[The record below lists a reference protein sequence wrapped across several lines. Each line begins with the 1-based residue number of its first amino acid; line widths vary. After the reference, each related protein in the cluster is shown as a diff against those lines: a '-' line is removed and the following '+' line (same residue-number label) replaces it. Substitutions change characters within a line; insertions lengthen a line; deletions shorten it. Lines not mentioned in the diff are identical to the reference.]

1 MDRLKKLLFVIL
13 MLEIVGINFAGAEE
27 SSPINVDWV
36 NQELNIT
43 GTGEIERD
51 EKGNHIQWQ
60 HEAAQRAK
68 ADLIRNYIL
77 SMYHLRLDAF
87 SFTSD
92 LMKLE
97 PERNEPVYNY
107 ISNEKKLAVQY
118 TDDTEDTAG
127 KVIFRTELPFYG
139 PKGLASLLIDAG
151 ADTGN
156 FPEYEGYVFSTNFT
170 GVVID
175 ARGLGR
181 EPAFA
186 PRIFDED
193 HREVYSIALMAEES
207 FKKWGA
213 VQYTD
218 DPYYKGFETRVGEK
232 PAKFVALKNDDLI
245 ETDISLSNDD
255 AKILLQNEVT
265 KNNLK
270 EGRVIIIIDKVI
282 LEADKM
288 LPNK

>member
-1 MDRLKKLLFVIL
+1 MDRLKKLLFVFLLLAVIR
-13 MLEIVGINFAGAEE
+13 VNCAGAEE
-27 SSPINVDWV
+27 FGRITVNWV

-43 GTGEIERD
+43 GTGYIIPGER
-51 EKGNHIQWQ
+51 GNYIQWQ

-68 ADLIRNYIL
+68 ADLIRNFIL
-77 SMYHLRLDAF
+77 SMYLLRLDAYLF
-87 SFTSD
+87 ASD

-97 PERNEPVYNY
+97 PERNDPVYNY

-118 TDDTEDTAG
+118 TDNT
-127 KVIFRTELPFYG
+127 VVLRTNLPFYG
-139 PKGLASLLIDAG
+139 MNGLASLLIDAG

-156 FPEYEGYVFSTNFT
+156 FPVHEGYVFSINFT

-207 FKKWGA
+207 FKRWGA

-218 DPYYKGFETRVGEK
+218 DPFYTGFEERVGEN
-232 PAKFVALKNDDLI
+232 PARFVALRNDNLI
-245 ETDISLSNDD
+245 KTDISLSNDD
-255 AKILLQNEVT
+255 VNILLQNDVT
-265 KNNLK
+265 KYNLT

-282 LEADKM
+282 VKSTEMRSKI
-288 LPNK
+288 

>member
-1 MDRLKKLLFVIL
+1 MDRLKKLLFVFLL
-13 MLEIVGINFAGAEE
+13 MAVIRVNYAGAEE
-27 SSPINVDWV
+27 SGSITVDWV

-43 GTGEIERD
+43 GTGYIIPGER
-51 EKGNHIQWQ
+51 GNKIQWQ

-77 SMYHLRLDAF
+77 AMYLLRLDAYLF
-87 SFTSD
+87 ASD
-92 LMKLE
+92 LLKLE
-97 PERNEPVYNY
+97 PERNDPVYNY

-118 TDDTEDTAG
+118 TDNT
-127 KVIFRTELPFYG
+127 VVLRTYLPFYG
-139 PKGLASLLIDAG
+139 MNGLANLLIDAG

-156 FPEYEGYVFSTNFT
+156 FPVHEGYVFSTNFT

-207 FKKWGA
+207 FKRWGA

-218 DPYYKGFETRVGEK
+218 DPYYTGFEERVGEN
-232 PAKFVALKNDDLI
+232 PARFVALRNDNLI
-245 ETDISLSNDD
+245 KTDITLSNDD
-255 AKILLQNEVT
+255 VKILLQNDVT
-265 KNNLK
+265 KYNLT
-270 EGRVIIIIDKVI
+270 EGRVIIIIDKVT
-282 LEADKM
+282 LESTEM
-288 LPNK
+288 LSKK